1 MKQDYWKQKTYL
13 DSIVKKQNLHKA
25 IKRKAIE
32 SVIRNFWTRKSLGL
46 DSFTS
51 EYYQTFK
58 KELKPVFLKLFQNIE
73 EEGTYSDSFC
83 ECSVPK

>member
-32 SVIRNFWTRKSLGL
+32 SVIRNF
-46 DSFTS
+46 
-51 EYYQTFK
+51 
-58 KELKPVFLKLFQNIE
+58 
-73 EEGTYSDSFC
+73 
-83 ECSVPK
+83 

>member
-13 DSIVKKQNLHKA
+13 DSMVKKHNLHKA

-46 DSFTS
+46 DSFAG
-51 EYYQTFK
+51 EPYQTFR

-73 EEGTYSDSFC
+73 EEGTCSDSLC
-83 ECSVPK
+83 EYSVPK